1 MHINH
6 KVTKTT
12 MPLTLY
18 DTLTREKRMF
28 EPLDP
33 SRVTLY
39 VCGPT
44 VYSYA
49 HIGNARPPVVFD
61 VLFRLLRRAYG
72 EDGVVYARN
81 ITDVDDKIIEASKS
95 SGEPIPQITARF
107 EAIYLADM
115 GALGVLPP
123 TFAPH
128 ATAHIDDMIA
138 MMKTLEAKGH
148 AYQTATGLL
157 FHVPSMGDY
166 GKLSGRDRDGMI
178 AGARVDVADG
188 KRDPADFSLWKLAK
202 PGEPEE
208 AIWDSPWGRGRP
220 GWHIECSAMI
230 AAVLGKTIDIHAGGI
245 DLQFPHQDNEI
256 AQSECAHGAPFAN
269 YWLHNGFLDLDG
281 EKMSKSLGNVRLVHQ
296 LLAEWP
302 GEVLRFALL
311 SGHYRQPLDFSRD
324 LLDQAKATLDRL
336 YGALGRVWSGD
347 ADEDAMPP
355 AAFLE
360 ALNDDL
366 NTPRALAELSAL
378 AGEANKAADARRLD
392 RFGEIKGRILAAGS
406 LIGLLNA
413 DPEDW
418 FKSGGASED
427 VSKIEALVAAR
438 FAARQAKDWAEAD
451 RLRAELASL
460 GVEVLDGPSGSTWRR
475 S

>member
-1 MHINH
+1 
-6 KVTKTT
+6 
-12 MPLTLY
+12 
-18 DTLTREKRMF
+18 
-28 EPLDP
+28 
-33 SRVTLY
+33 
-39 VCGPT
+39 
-44 VYSYA
+44 
-49 HIGNARPPVVFD
+49 
-61 VLFRLLRRAYG
+61 
-72 EDGVVYARN
+72 
-81 ITDVDDKIIEASKS
+81 
-95 SGEPIPQITARF
+95 
-107 EAIYLADM
+107 
-115 GALGVLPP
+115 
-123 TFAPH
+123 
-128 ATAHIDDMIA
+128 
-138 MMKTLEAKGH
+138 
-148 AYQTATGLL
+148 
-157 FHVPSMGDY
+157 
-166 GKLSGRDRDGMI
+166 
-178 AGARVDVADG
+178 
-188 KRDPADFSLWKLAK
+188 
-202 PGEPEE
+202 
-208 AIWDSPWGRGRP
+208 
-220 GWHIECSAMI
+220 MI